1 MDSSKVLVN
10 TETGATY
17 SLPEEPNYEYF
28 SDIGFWKAS
37 IDFFEKLHG
46 MTAPISKVTAVMLK
60 NVKALTNRVK
70 LSYQKVVRESGCD
83 KETVQKAFAYLEQ
96 QDIIVNIQKPET
108 RKNGEWMLNPRL
120 LAKGT
125 YSDYKAFAGQYDE

>member
-1 MDSSKVLVN
+1 MRMEQNNMDSSKVLVN

-46 MTAPISKVTAVMLK
+46 LTAPIS
-60 NVKALTNRVK
+60 
-70 LSYQKVVRESGCD
+70 
-83 KETVQKAFAYLEQ
+83 
-96 QDIIVNIQKPET
+96 
-108 RKNGEWMLNPRL
+108 
-120 LAKGT
+120 
-125 YSDYKAFAGQYDE
+125 